1 MMRGVSTW
9 SVATR
14 KDGELAVESHPVV
27 SWAARHRALRL
38 PVIRGVVALG
48 QSMSIGFRALEVS
61 ANAQAKPD
69 EKPMTKGTW
78 AFTIVAALA
87 LAIGL
92 FFVLPVALTS
102 FIKGWLG
109 SSVLFWLVEG
119 AVRTAIFLVYLT
131 VLSRQ
136 RDLRRLFQYHGA
148 EHQVIAAYE
157 AGLELTPVN
166 AQGFSRLH
174 PRCGTSF
181 LLV

>member
-9 SVATR
+9 AVATR
-14 KDGELAVESHPVV
+14 KDGAIAVESHPVV

-48 QSMSIGFRALEVS
+48 QSMSIGFKAPENG
-61 ANAQAKPD
+61 AHAQAKPD

-92 FFVLPVALTS
+92 FFVVPVTLTS
-102 FIKGWLG
+102 LVKGWLR
-109 SSVLFWLVEG
+109 SSVLFWIVEG
-119 AVRTAIFLVYLT
+119 ALRTALFLGYLT

-157 AGLELTPVN
+157 AGGPPPQ
-166 AQGFSRLH
+166 ARRL
-174 PRCGTSF
+174 
-181 LLV
+181 